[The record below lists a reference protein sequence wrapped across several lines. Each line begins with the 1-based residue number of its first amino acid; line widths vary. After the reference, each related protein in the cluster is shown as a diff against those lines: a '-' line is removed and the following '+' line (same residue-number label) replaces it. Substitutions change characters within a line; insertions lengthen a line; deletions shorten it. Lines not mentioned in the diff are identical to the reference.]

1 MIYSLH
7 INNECL
13 EMRREGLPEID
24 SCVVRCGGGPP
35 GYGTHQ
41 DGHGHHGVRGHGHGS
56 HHGHGRHLQS
66 LANAHATLVS

>member
-1 MIYSLH
+1 MNAL
-7 INNECL
+7 
-13 EMRREGLPEID
+13 RWEGLPEID
-24 SCVVRCGGGPP
+24 PCVVRCGSGPP

-41 DGHGHHGVRGHGHGS
+41 DGYGRHGVRGHGHGS